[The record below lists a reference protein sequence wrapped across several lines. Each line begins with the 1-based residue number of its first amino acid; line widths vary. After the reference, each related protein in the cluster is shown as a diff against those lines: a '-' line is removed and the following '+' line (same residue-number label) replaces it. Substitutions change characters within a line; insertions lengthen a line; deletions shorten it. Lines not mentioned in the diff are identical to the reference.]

1 MDCVF
6 SLFFLNRYKLLL
18 KLLLENMKLF
28 MPSNRK
34 VSSCLTII
42 KTCIYVNAS
51 VGGDTAV
58 ISNGFAADQQQS
70 ETLRF
75 QVFMTKFISTDK
87 EILYWYEA
95 GSSKA
100 TLT

>member
-1 MDCVF
+1 
-6 SLFFLNRYKLLL
+6 
-18 KLLLENMKLF
+18 MKLF

-34 VSSCLTII
+34 VSFCLIFIEAYT
-42 KTCIYVNAS
+42 VANAG
-51 VGGDTAV
+51 VRGDMAV

-70 ETLRF
+70 EMLSF